1 MSGLVV
7 ALVPAYDEERYVA
20 SVLVRLREYVDRV
33 IVCDDGSVDLT
44 GDIAEAMGAV
54 AVRHSLNMVE
64 VPLRKDI
71 PVENVYQNR
80 AFYWGVLVWSYLSVS
95 LMKVRSV
102 LTAASARQVCS
113 FPAPGHLILYGS
125 VSGRS

>member
-1 MSGLVV
+1 M
-7 ALVPAYDEERYVA
+7 
-20 SVLVRLREYVDRV
+20 RE
-33 IVCDDGSVDLT
+33 GSVDLT
-44 GDIAEAMGAV
+44 AEIAEAMGAV

-80 AFYWGVLVWSYLSVS
+80 AFYWGVLVWSDLSVS

-102 LTAASARQVCS
+102 LTACV
-113 FPAPGHLILYGS
+113 GS
-125 VSGRS
+125 SGM